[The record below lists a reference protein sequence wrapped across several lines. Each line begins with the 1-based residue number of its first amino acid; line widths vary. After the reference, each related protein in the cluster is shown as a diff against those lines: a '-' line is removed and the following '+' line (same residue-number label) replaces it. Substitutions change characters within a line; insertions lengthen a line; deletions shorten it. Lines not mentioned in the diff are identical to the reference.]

1 MGQTLSAD
9 TTGIVDVDG
18 LDDVIFQYQWLAGD
32 ADIAGSTGSTYT
44 VVSGDVGRAIRVRV
58 AFTDD
63 GGNEETLTS
72 APTVATAA
80 GLQLRSATVDLG
92 MLTLTYS
99 KELDTGVS
107 LETAPFAVNVNGSSR
122 SLSGVAVGQSSVLLL
137 LSQPVEAGDMVTVDY
152 TVPDGPDFIRDTLGR
167 KAASFSRQAVTNSTA
182 EDQED
187 AARGTE
193 DADTEPEYASAVVE
207 PTLTV
212 TVHDVPSSHNGQD
225 AFTFELRFSEDPKP
239 DFSYTTVRD
248 HAFTVAG
255 GSVTYVRRL
264 ARPSNIGWEVHVTPD
279 GNGDVNLSLRSTNS
293 CSAQGA
299 ICTGEG
305 RKLSGGLQ
313 LAVAGP
319 NTPATG
325 APTISGTAQVG
336 ETLTADTSGIFD
348 DDGLDYAA
356 FTYQW
361 LAGDAEING
370 ATASTYT
377 LAAADAGKAIRVRV
391 SFTDDAGNDEELT
404 SAATGAVAAA
414 PPPPNTP
421 ATGAPTISGT
431 LQVGETLTAGTTD
444 ISDGDG
450 LGNAVFAYQWLAA
463 DSNISGATD
472 STYTL
477 VAADAGKTIRV
488 RVSFTDDAGNNEELT
503 SVATGA
509 VAPKPNTPA
518 TGAPTISG
526 TARVSETLT
535 ASTTDISDADG
546 MTSATFSYQ
555 WLADDS
561 NISGATDSTYTLVA
575 ADAGKAIRVRV
586 TFTDD
591 GENGEELASAA
602 TSAVAAEVVNPP
614 LTASARNVPSSH
626 DGSAAFTFELRFSD
640 ELPLS
645 YVTLR
650 DHVFTVTGGS
660 VTYVR
665 RLAPPSNMRWEV
677 HVTPDSD
684 GSLVIVLPVTG
695 DCEAD
700 GAICTEDGRRLSN
713 RLEVTVNGP

>member
-1 MGQTLSAD
+1 MPPVDSYKIQWKQSSGSWDTASDVSEVTRGPSRQRPVSHHLDGLTPGVEYNIRVIATDSAGDSEPSNEVTYTKPAEAQLALSNTPAEGEPRIDGIPEVGQTLSAD

-264 ARPSNIGWEVHVTPD
+264 APPSNIGWEVHVTPD
-279 GNGDVNLSLRSTNS
+279 GNGDVNLSLRSTNRLLRPGS
-293 CSAQGA
+293 HLHRGRQETVRRASAGRCGA
-299 ICTGEG
+299 QHPGHRSAHDQRHRPGGRDSNRPHTTG
-305 RKLSGGLQ
+305 
-313 LAVAGP
+313 
-319 NTPATG
+319 
-325 APTISGTAQVG
+325 ISGT
-336 ETLTADTSGIFD
+336 T
-348 DDGLDYAA
+348 DGLTNTA

-361 LAGDAEING
+361 LAGDAEIDNG
-370 ATASTYT
+370 ATAS
-377 LAAADAGKAIRVRV
+377 
-391 SFTDDAGNDEELT
+391 
-404 SAATGAVAAA
+404 
-414 PPPPNTP
+414 
-421 ATGAPTISGT
+421 APTPLLPMPTRARPSG
-431 LQVGETLTAGTTD
+431 
-444 ISDGDG
+444 
-450 LGNAVFAYQWLAA
+450 
-463 DSNISGATD
+463 
-472 STYTL
+472 
-477 VAADAGKTIRV
+477 
-488 RVSFTDDAGNNEELT
+488 
-503 SVATGA
+503 
-509 VAPKPNTPA
+509 
-518 TGAPTISG
+518 
-526 TARVSETLT
+526 
-535 ASTTDISDADG
+535 
-546 MTSATFSYQ
+546 
-555 WLADDS
+555 
-561 NISGATDSTYTLVA
+561 
-575 ADAGKAIRVRV
+575 
-586 TFTDD
+586 
-591 GENGEELASAA
+591 
-602 TSAVAAEVVNPP
+602 
-614 LTASARNVPSSH
+614 
-626 DGSAAFTFELRFSD
+626 
-640 ELPLS
+640 
-645 YVTLR
+645 
-650 DHVFTVTGGS
+650 
-660 VTYVR
+660 
-665 RLAPPSNMRWEV
+665 
-677 HVTPDSD
+677 
-684 GSLVIVLPVTG
+684 
-695 DCEAD
+695 
-700 GAICTEDGRRLSN
+700 
-713 RLEVTVNGP
+713 